1 MAEMMDPP
9 APRGKPAGSPART
22 PEERAFEARME
33 VLPSTAAFVAA
44 FCGRNGIGT
53 TDTLRLTLVVEELF
67 TNIVTHGY
75 GEEGVG
81 MIRLRLAFDGRDV
94 TLVCRDEAPPYDPR
108 PALRRL
114 PADLDEPVEKR
125 GVGGLGNLLVGRL
138 ADRVFVSFPE
148 TVAAF
153 GGAAVAAGYPLRRR
167 IASVPRERAR
177 VIRRKTLNRSSS
189 RATSLTSRRLDD
201 G

>member
-9 APRGKPAGSPART
+9 APRGKPAGRPARA
-22 PEERAFEARME
+22 PEERVFEARME

-44 FCGRNGIGT
+44 FCGRSGIGT

-75 GEEGVG
+75 GEEGAG
-81 MIRLRLAFDGRDV
+81 MVRLRLAFDGCDV

-138 ADRVFVSFPE
+138 VDVSDYVRSGSANVL
-148 TVAAF
+148 T
-153 GGAAVAAGYPLRRR
+153 LRFRR
-167 IASVPRERAR
+167 DASPR
-177 VIRRKTLNRSSS
+177 
-189 RATSLTSRRLDD
+189 
-201 G
+201 

>member
-9 APRGKPAGSPART
+9 APRGKPAGRPARA
-22 PEERAFEARME
+22 PEERAFEARMA

-114 PADLDEPVEKR
+114 PADLDEPVDKR

-138 ADRVFVSFPE
+138 VDVSDY
-148 TVAAF
+148 VR
-153 GGAAVAAGYPLRRR
+153 AGSANVLTLRFRR
-167 IASVPRERAR
+167 DAS
-177 VIRRKTLNRSSS
+177 RSS
-189 RATSLTSRRLDD
+189 
-201 G
+201 

>member
-9 APRGKPAGSPART
+9 APRGKPGGSTARA
-22 PEERAFEARME
+22 PEERTFEGRME

-53 TDTLRLTLVVEELF
+53 TDMLRLTLVVEELF

-75 GEEGVG
+75 GEEGAG
-81 MIRLRLAFDGRDV
+81 LIRLRLALDGSEV

-138 ADRVFVSFPE
+138 VDVSDYVR
-148 TVAAF
+148 TGSANVLT
-153 GGAAVAAGYPLRRR
+153 LRFRR
-167 IASVPRERAR
+167 DDSPR
-177 VIRRKTLNRSSS
+177 
-189 RATSLTSRRLDD
+189 
-201 G
+201 

>member
-1 MAEMMDPP
+1 
-9 APRGKPAGSPART
+9 
-22 PEERAFEARME
+22 ME

-75 GEEGVG
+75 GEGGV
-81 MIRLRLAFDGRDV
+81 RRRRVRLALDGRDV

-138 ADRVFVSFPE
+138 VDVSDY
-148 TVAAF
+148 VR
-153 GGAAVAAGYPLRRR
+153 AGSANGLTLRFRR
-167 IASVPRERAR
+167 DAS
-177 VIRRKTLNRSSS
+177 RSS
-189 RATSLTSRRLDD
+189 
-201 G
+201 

>member
-9 APRGKPAGSPART
+9 APRGKPAGRPARAPEERA

-94 TLVCRDEAPPYDPR
+94 MLVCRDEAPPYDPR

-114 PADLDEPVEKR
+114 PADLDEPVDKR

-138 ADRVFVSFPE
+138 VDVSDY
-148 TVAAF
+148 VR
-153 GGAAVAAGYPLRRR
+153 AGSANVLTLRFRR
-167 IASVPRERAR
+167 DAS
-177 VIRRKTLNRSSS
+177 RSS
-189 RATSLTSRRLDD
+189 
-201 G
+201 